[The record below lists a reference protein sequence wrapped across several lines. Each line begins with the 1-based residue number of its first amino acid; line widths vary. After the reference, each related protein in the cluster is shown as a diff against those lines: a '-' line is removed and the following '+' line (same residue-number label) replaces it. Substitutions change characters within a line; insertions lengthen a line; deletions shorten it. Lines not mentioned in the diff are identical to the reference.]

1 MRILISY
8 LLVLFC
14 VASCIPKEEVV
25 LRAIENV
32 ELTPGVGTDPLLKA
46 DARFYNPNRI
56 RMRLKEIQVDVFI
69 DGKKSARVDQ
79 KLKSIIKPKSEFT
92 VPIEVQLSMKEIGL
106 VDALLSLI
114 GGKKYQLH
122 YEGFIKVSVRGFPVK
137 VPVNYSK
144 EVKLRI

>member
-1 MRILISY
+1 MRLLFCY
-8 LLVLFC
+8 LLILLS

-32 ELTPGVGTDPLLKA
+32 ELTPGVGADPLLKA
-46 DARFYNPNRI
+46 DARFYNPNQM

-92 VPIEVQLSMKEIGL
+92 VPIEVQLAMKEIGL